1 VLADADLGPAGG
13 IAFGFVLIVVGIAW
27 PRFAQSWMRT
37 APNGD
42 GNRIIDRHWWHFT
55 QVRLGQLMLLLSGVV
70 LVILD
75 IITILR

>member
-1 VLADADLGPAGG
+1 
-13 IAFGFVLIVVGIAW
+13 
-27 PRFAQSWMRT
+27 MRT

-55 QVRLGQLMLLLSGVV
+55 HVRLGQLMLLLSGVV